1 MAENQMDRDSLG
13 SLTIPSESSGKLAT
27 SMPPALAAKVGDP
40 IGPRELAAEMARLNA
55 TFGLPKDRT
64 AEQVRIMANEWH
76 KALQGFGIKSLR
88 YAVDNLI
95 RNSKWWPAL
104 SEVYALCKADHDGW
118 KDALLIDREPSYK
131 ASDDGWVKPPPVT
144 PPTEAEKAAKRA
156 ADVLTARAKYKDF
169 FKSQSL
175 TDRIDEWAPASK
187 SPVVSDAL
195 RAAAIKGGY
204 WRGPVN
210 EETA

>member
-1 MAENQMDRDSLG
+1 M
-13 SLTIPSESSGKLAT
+13 PT
-27 SMPPALAAKVGDP
+27 SFPPALAAKVGEP
-40 IGPRELAAEMARLNA
+40 IGPRDLAAEMARLNA

-64 AEQVRIMANEWH
+64 PDQVRVMANEWL

-104 SEVYALCKADHDGW
+104 SEVHALCKADHDGW
-118 KDALLIDREPSYK
+118 KDALLIDRQPSYR
-131 ASDDGWVKPPPVT
+131 ASDDGWVKPPPL
-144 PPTEAEKAAKRA
+144 PPLTEAEKVAKRA
-156 ADVLTARAKYKDF
+156 ADVLAAREKYKDF
-169 FKSQSL
+169 FKSQAV

-187 SPVVSDAL
+187 STEVSPAL

-204 WRGPVN
+204 WRGPVD
-210 EETA
+210 EETAP